1 MDFWVEM
8 DHPDATGANGHL
20 LGQAKSAD
28 REIKLLS
35 LMVAVV
41 ASFGARKIW
50 VNSCKFSDLKKL
62 HLDQALLAMQK
73 LQKWSFCTQGSTSDI
88 VGYCR

>member
-1 MDFWVEM
+1 MVKEAWAVGSASIPVQDTMSFWVEM

-41 ASFGARKIW
+41 VVASFGAR
-50 VNSCKFSDLKKL
+50 F
-62 HLDQALLAMQK
+62 
-73 LQKWSFCTQGSTSDI
+73 G
-88 VGYCR
+88 